1 MNEIEV
7 DFFEPEPFEEA
18 IEFFSE
24 EINFE
29 LTHSESVSKW
39 LKSVAEEEK
48 MELRHIVF
56 IFCSDNYLHQMNV
69 TYLKHDSLTDVI
81 TFPYATDVIEGDIF
95 ISIDRVEYNAQKLK
109 IDFKTELHRV
119 MVHGVLHLCG
129 YTDKTKEKT
138 LEMRAKENYYLPR
151 IY

>member
-24 EINFE
+24 EIDFE
-29 LTHSESVSKW
+29 LTNSEKISNW
-39 LKSVAEEEK
+39 LTSVAASEK
-48 MELRHIVF
+48 LILKHVVF

-69 TYLKHDSLTDVI
+69 TYLKHDTLTDVI
-81 TFPYATDVIEGDIF
+81 TFPYATDVLEGDIF
-95 ISIDRVEYNAQKLK
+95 ISIDRVEDNAKKLK
-109 IDFKTELHRV
+109 IAFETELHRV

-129 YTDKTKEKT
+129 YTDKSNEKT
-138 LEMRAKENYYLPR
+138 VEMRAKENHYLSML
-151 IY
+151 